1 MHYTNG
7 ITKRIFSQP
16 LWEKEMAHVTVTLTA
31 DMALSDNGS
40 DFENETG
47 TNANDIQTRARARV
61 TAYRKKGDTVS
72 FNNQLDQ
79 GVQQI
84 AVVGNAILL

>member
-1 MHYTNG
+1 
-7 ITKRIFSQP
+7 
-16 LWEKEMAHVTVTLTA
+16 MANVTVTLTA
-31 DMALSDNGS
+31 EMALRDNGG

-61 TAYRKKGDTVS
+61 TAYRKKGDTVN
-72 FNNQLDQ
+72 FDNQLDQ

-84 AVVGNAILL
+84 SVVGNATTL

>member
-1 MHYTNG
+1 
-7 ITKRIFSQP
+7 
-16 LWEKEMAHVTVTLTA
+16 MANVTVTLTA